1 MGRHRFSGDHAAV
14 CRGFPPFPGG
24 GSRSTC
30 GGREPPGSTQ
40 GGAGIRWGPKKGIR
54 TARGFAPPPLAQLSA
69 ADQVFVAAFVR
80 SHGSI
85 KQMEKLF
92 GVSYPTIK
100 NRLNEIGAKLEF
112 VAVEAAPP
120 IEDDTLD
127 RLERGEL
134 SAAEAIELIKRR
146 QE

>member
-1 MGRHRFSGDHAAV
+1 MWKVKARRRMMSAKHSWQDLLRL
-14 CRGFPPFPGG
+14 
-24 GSRSTC
+24 T
-30 GGREPPGSTQ
+30 
-40 GGAGIRWGPKKGIR
+40 AGKDFTIERVRILDSDIALEGEF
-54 TARGFAPPPLAQLSA
+54 TPPPLTQLSA

-112 VAVEAAPP
+112 IAVEAVPP
-120 IEDDTLD
+120 AEDDTLD

-134 SAAEAIELIKRR
+134 STAEAIELIKQQRSR
-146 QE
+146 ES